1 MSFASPFPE
10 VDIPTA
16 SVYDYLFADLTDTDA
31 DRIAL
36 IDTKS
41 GRQTTYRELVA
52 RIDTFAGA
60 LANRGLGVGDVIGL
74 LAPNSS
80 VFAAAFHG
88 ILRAGA
94 TATTINALFTAKDIA
109 KQLTDSSAT
118 MLVTVAAM
126 LPQARDGAAAAG
138 IADENLVVLDGA
150 GRASDGYPNAADLLA
165 AGTPAPQVSFAPSAH
180 LAVLPYS
187 SGTTG
192 NPKGVMLTH
201 RNLVANVAQIRPLHG
216 MVSDDVVLAVLPFF
230 HIYGMTVLLNA
241 ALHARARLV
250 IMGSFDLGE
259 FLGNI
264 AEHRGTIAFIAP
276 PVAVAL
282 AKHPL
287 VDSHDLSSLQTVM
300 SGAAPLDAELGR
312 AVAERLGC
320 KVVQGYGMSEL
331 SPVSHITPFDG
342 GRLNM
347 NVDAPLSSVGWTVS
361 NAASKIVDPESG
373 DEIDLPAEGLSK
385 TGELWFKGPN
395 VMAGYL
401 NNDEATKSTI
411 DDDGWLHT
419 GDLAQVDAVGC
430 VYIVD
435 RLKELIKYKGYQVP
449 PAELEAVLLG
459 HPQIADAAVI
469 GVQDDEGEEVPKA
482 FVVKVTSKDGVDRDD
497 GVELTEAAVM
507 EFVAGHV
514 APYKKVRQ
522 VEFIEAIPKSASGK
536 ILRKD
541 LRGSSLSQQ

>member
-1 MSFASPFPE
+1 MSIASPFPE
-10 VDIPTA
+10 VDIPST
-16 SVYDYLFADLTDTDA
+16 SVYEYLFGDISDEDL

-36 IDTKS
+36 IDAKS
-41 GRQTTYRELVA
+41 GRQTSYREMIA
-52 RIDTFAGA
+52 RVDAFAGA
-60 LANRGLGVGDVIGL
+60 LAGRGIGFGDVVGL
-74 LAPNSS
+74 LSPNSS
-80 VFAAAFHG
+80 GFAVAFHG

-94 TATTINALFTAKDIA
+94 TATTVNALFTAKDIA
-109 KQLTDSSAT
+109 KQLTDSKAK
-118 MLVTVAAM
+118 MLVTVTPLLAQAAE
-126 LPQARDGAAAAG
+126 GAAAAG
-138 IADENLVVLDGA
+138 IPPENVVVLDG
-150 GRASDGYPNAADLLA
+150 DGLAATGHPNAADLMGPRL
-165 AGTPAPQVSFAPSAH
+165 PAPDVSFAPSSH

-216 MVSDDVVLAVLPFF
+216 MVADDATLAVLPFF

-250 IMGSFDLGE
+250 VMGSFDLEE
-259 FLGNI
+259 FLANI
-264 AEHRGTIAFIAP
+264 AEHKCTIAFIAP

-287 VDSHDLSSLQTVM
+287 VDDYDLSSLNTVM
-300 SGAAPLDAELGR
+300 SGAAPLDADLGH
-312 AVAERLGC
+312 AVAKRLGC
-320 KVVQGYGMSEL
+320 TVVQGYGMSEL

-342 GRLNM
+342 GLQEMNM
-347 NVDAPLSSVGWTVS
+347 VAPLSSVGWTVS
-361 NAASKIVDPESG
+361 NGASKLVDPETG
-373 DEIDLPAEGLSK
+373 DEIAPPAEGLSE

-401 NNDEATKSTI
+401 NNDEATRQTI
-411 DDDGWLHT
+411 DDEGWLHT
-419 GDLAQVDAVGC
+419 GDLAQIDANGC

-459 HPQIADAAVI
+459 HPAIADAAVI
-469 GVQDDEGEEVPKA
+469 GVTDADGEEVPKA
-482 FVVKVTSKDGVDRDD
+482 FVVKQSGAQ
-497 GVELTEAAVM
+497 LTEDEVM
-507 EFVAGHV
+507 EFVAAQV

-522 VEFIEAIPKSASGK
+522 VAFIDAVPKSASGK

-541 LRGSSLSQQ
+541 LRG